1 MLISTRKI
9 ITAVITVSLLLFAL
23 FSASCGF
30 QPPDTNQPQVSVTA
44 ESDAQPDENLPEPET
59 QGLVKEVNCDM
70 KILFLGNS
78 ITLHSPAPDI
88 GWTGNWGMAASSE
101 ENDYVHK
108 LCSMLTA
115 AGYNPII
122 HIRNV
127 AEFERDP
134 AGISPAYFDNDLA
147 FMPDVV
153 IFRMCEN
160 TPAEQQEAFAAA
172 YEELIC
178 RFRAD
183 TGCAVIAVGPFWE
196 NNTMENLMRDAAD
209 RCGAVW
215 LSLSSLHGDITY
227 QAVGQFEHS
236 GVASHPSDKGMQ
248 AIADIIFEGMKS
260 AGLIS
265 EK

>member
-1 MLISTRKI
+1 MLIVTRKI
-9 ITAVITVSLLLFAL
+9 ITIVLSVFLPILTI
-23 FSASCGF
+23 FSASCGSRLSDK
-30 QPPDTNQPQVSVTA
+30 PDVKLT
-44 ESDAQPDENLPEPET
+44 EPET

-101 ENDYVHK
+101 ENDYVHR
-108 LCSMLTA
+108 LESMLAA

-122 HIRNV
+122 RIRNV

-134 AGISPAYFDNDLA
+134 AGISSDYFDDDLA
-147 FMPDVV
+147 FAPDVV
-153 IFRMCEN
+153 ILRICEN
-160 TPAEQQEAFAAA
+160 NPAEKQEAFAAA

-178 RFRAD
+178 RFRTNTD
-183 TGCAVIAVGPFWE
+183 CTVIAVGPFWE
-196 NNTMENLMRDAAD
+196 NNDMERLLRDAAD
-209 RCGAVW
+209 RGGAVW
-215 LSLSSLHGDITY
+215 LSLSSLHGDLTY

-248 AIADIIFEGMKS
+248 AIAEIIFEGMKN

>member
-1 MLISTRKI
+1 
-9 ITAVITVSLLLFAL
+9 
-23 FSASCGF
+23 
-30 QPPDTNQPQVSVTA
+30 
-44 ESDAQPDENLPEPET
+44 
-59 QGLVKEVNCDM
+59 
-70 KILFLGNS
+70 
-78 ITLHSPAPDI
+78 
-88 GWTGNWGMAASSE
+88 
-101 ENDYVHK
+101 
-108 LCSMLTA
+108 MLTA

-122 HIRNV
+122 RIRN
-127 AEFERDP
+127 AADFERDP
-134 AGISPAYFDNDLA
+134 AGISPDYLTMTRVYA
-147 FMPDVV
+147 DVV

-160 TPAEQQEAFAAA
+160 TCGAAGGVAAA
-172 YEELIC
+172 YEERIC

-183 TGCAVIAVGPFWE
+183 TDCAVIAVGPFWE

-260 AGLIS
+260 AGLIA